1 MKNEQRFYLPQLDG
15 LRFFAFFLVF
25 LHHLPGVAGL
35 NRVQAWG
42 WIGVNLFFCLSAF
55 LMTSLLLM
63 EHAKTGQISPRKF
76 FLRRIFRIWP
86 LYFFAI
92 FLGML
97 VLPALGVAGPALGT
111 EDYAKLLRQHLM
123 PLLLFLDNFATAIT
137 DWTDS
142 DALRP
147 LWSISAEEQFYVLL
161 PMFMLLMVTCARKLW
176 VKVLLG
182 LMLFAVGARV
192 TLLLLQ
198 VPYPAIFATLMA
210 PDSFLVGMLLGKLY
224 VDGVLSSPKVR
235 QYGARLALLGLV
247 ILFAATVFPRVNPGS
262 WHQLWQYAAVGIGFG
277 LIMLYLLTG
286 QSNFLTSLLS
296 IRPFAWL
303 GQISYGLYVYHGI
316 AIAIAALLLS
326 HPAPVWANKLTVF
339 QWLTLCVLSLV
350 VCVAL
355 AAVSYTVL
363 ERPFLKLKARFEV
376 VHSRAP

>member
-1 MKNEQRFYLPQLDG
+1 MKTEQRFYLPQLDG

-35 NRVQAWG
+35 NRLQAWG
-42 WIGVNLFFCLSAF
+42 WIGVDLFFCLSAF
-55 LMTSLLLM
+55 LMTTLLLM
-63 EHAKTGQISPRKF
+63 EHGKTGQISPKKF

-92 FLGML
+92 ILGVL
-97 VLPALGVAGPALGT
+97 ILPALNVAGPGFGT

-123 PLLLFLDNFATAIT
+123 PLLLFLDNIATAIT

-161 PMFMLLMVTCARKLW
+161 PMFMLLMVSCSRRIW

-182 LMLFAVGARV
+182 LMVFAIGARV
-192 TLLLLQ
+192 TLMLLQ

-210 PDSFLVGMLLGKLY
+210 PDSFVAGMLLGKLY
-224 VDGVLSSPKVR
+224 ADGMLSGSKVR
-235 QYGARLALLGLV
+235 QYAARLALLGLV
-247 ILFAATVFPRVNPGS
+247 MLCAVTVFPRVNPGS
-262 WHQLWQYAAVGIGFG
+262 WHQVWQFTAVGIGFG

-286 QSNFLTSLLS
+286 QSNPLTSLLS
-296 IRPFAWL
+296 LRPFVWL
-303 GQISYGLYVYHGI
+303 GKISYGLYIYHGI
-316 AIAIAALLLS
+316 AIAIAAILLS
-326 HPAPVWANKLTVF
+326 HPAPVWANKLSVI
-339 QWLTLCVLSLV
+339 QWLTLFVLSFV
-350 VCVAL
+350 VCVLL
-355 AAVSYTVL
+355 AAVSYSVL

-376 VHSRAP
+376 VHSRVP